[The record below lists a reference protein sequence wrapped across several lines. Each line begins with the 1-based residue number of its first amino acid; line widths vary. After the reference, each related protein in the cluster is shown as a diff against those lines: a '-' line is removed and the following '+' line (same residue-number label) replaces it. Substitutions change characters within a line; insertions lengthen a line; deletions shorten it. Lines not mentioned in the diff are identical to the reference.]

1 MDALPWEIIGG
12 LTPSALVSVVV
23 LLILTG
29 KLVPKSTYDAMAQS
43 KEHWRDTAEKRQ
55 ETNHT
60 LARAVDK
67 QQIAADTII
76 KTMHALQEANHHTS
90 SSGGS

>member
-1 MDALPWEIIGG
+1 VLEGIPWSVIGG
-12 LTPSALVSVVV
+12 LTPSALLSIVV

-29 KLVPKSTYDAMAQS
+29 KIVPKSTYDAMVQS

-67 QQIAADTII
+67 QQIASDTII
-76 KTMHALQEANHHTS
+76 KTMHALQEANHRD
-90 SSGGS
+90 GGTP